1 MRRTILAAI
10 LLACVARPVGREP
23 LYRDPGLK
31 TVVQV
36 AIATRDIEATSKR
49 WAELLGVPPP
59 KIHTT
64 RPGSEVKML
73 YRGRPSQGRVKLAF
87 LRMGQVV
94 LEFLEPVGGD
104 SSWAEFLDMHGEGV
118 HHLGFQV
125 ADLDKTVESLRR
137 LGYSEWHRGRYDQ
150 DNGTYV
156 YFDTARALG
165 ANIELLHSDPPRN
178 AP

>member
-1 MRRTILAAI
+1 MRRSLF
-10 LLACVARPVGREP
+10 LLLWIAGLARPLAQEP

-36 AIATRDIEATSKR
+36 AIATRDIEATTRR

-59 KIHTT
+59 KITTT
-64 RPGSEVKML
+64 RPGNEVKMV

-87 LRMGQVV
+87 LRVGQVV

-104 SSWAEFLDMHGEGV
+104 SSWAEFLEQHGEGV

-125 ADLDKTVESLRR
+125 TDLDRTVETLRR
-137 LGYSEWHRGRYDQ
+137 LGYREWHRGRYDQ

-156 YFDTARALG
+156 YFETAPALG
-165 ANIELLHSDPPRN
+165 ANIELLHSDPPRK